1 MHGFGG
7 ILALNLQARQ
17 DGRVDVGT
25 RGFGQRRVLVEVVIG
40 VLSVQ
45 FDAVEVLVERNH
57 LAVPV
62 ASARVPAL
70 GNAVVNVGEVDE
82 LPLHH
87 GVWNGEVAAAFD
99 RVGIQREQTVQRRT
113 VFDDLIN
120 GLDGVFVRA
129 SFGGLCLAFFLGF
142 FAALGVGFGSE
153 CCGHQAHAE
162 QGDGRDGKLPHRGIK

>member
-1 MHGFGG
+1 MQPFY
-7 ILALNLQARQ
+7 
-17 DGRVDVGT
+17 DYDT
-25 RGFGQRRVLVEVVIG
+25 E
-40 VLSVQ
+40 
-45 FDAVEVLVERNH
+45 H
-57 LAVPV
+57 LEA
-62 ASARVPAL
+62 AEAY
-70 GNAVVNVGEVDE
+70 GYDHMGEVDE
-82 LPLHH
+82 FPLHH

-142 FAALGVGFGSE
+142 FAPLGVGLSGKG
-153 CCGHQAHAE
+153 CGHQAHAD

>member
-45 FDAVEVLVERNH
+45 FDAVEVLVERND

-99 RVGIQREQTVQRRT
+99 RVGIQREQPVQRRT

-120 GLDGVFVRA
+120 GLDGIFVQA

-153 CCGHQAHAE
+153 CCGHHAHAE